1 MNYCTIPYNQDLSTS
16 ISLFIVSLGLTVLA
30 YCAFPLIYAKSRKI
44 AIHKKKYTRLC
55 YGINFLVMLVFV
67 IINGSSSGAPYLL
80 WTWVFSKSG
89 LKTLKQRGLLEE
101 THNDRSTVDSDV
113 TPHGGDIAPPTHS
126 FPDFDKMPP
135 DEAMNSILQMQT
147 KNTIEAMDANSKNQ
161 PDNEGDAD
169 FGLVP
174 EKPIFTL
181 ALKSVDGEKEYLD
194 ELYALNGER
203 IAYNRLGST
212 HVNGINGMIDIYETF
227 LPSGQPYKTIYINM
241 YGAKQSTKAPI
252 GFSIGKPVIYQ
263 SLQQEHPVS
272 PYPIDT
278 PQKNTPKPLIQCG
291 SKVGKN
297 KIWSLLILAA
307 IITSISLN
315 AFQYSSYK
323 NNIATVNEQLEAANN
338 TITSLEKE
346 VASQKRSI
354 NLKQKEIDSQK
365 SKISSLE
372 KKASYYDA
380 IIRGMQF
387 GNTGYASSNF
397 FASDSVIVVSKNEVN
412 RKFKLTANW
421 SNGGTVY
428 VDYSSNAAVVSFDND
443 EWSTSTQMTVHPLSE
458 GVTIATFSNSVNSKT
473 FKVLIIV
480 TA

>member
-1 MNYCTIPYNQDLSTS
+1 MNYYTIPYSQDLSTN
-16 ISLFIVSLGLTVLA
+16 ISLLVLSLGLTALA

-44 AIHKKKYTRLC
+44 PIQKKKYTRLC
-55 YGINFLVMLVFV
+55 YGINFLVMLVFAV
-67 IINGSSSGAPYLL
+67 INGGSSGAPYLL

-89 LKTLKQRGLLEE
+89 LKTLKHRGLLEE

-126 FPDFDKMPP
+126 FPDFDKMTP
-135 DEAMNSILQMQT
+135 DEAMNSILQMQA
-147 KNTIEAMDANSKNQ
+147 KNTIDAMEANRKTQ
-161 PDNEGDAD
+161 PDNESDAD

-181 ALKSVDGEKEYLD
+181 AVESVAGEKEYLD
-194 ELYALNGER
+194 ELYALNSER
-203 IAYNRLGST
+203 ITYNRRGST
-212 HVNGINGMIDIYETF
+212 CADGINGMIDIYETF

-241 YGAKQSTKAPI
+241 YGAKRSTKAPI
-252 GFSIGKPVIYQ
+252 GFSMGKPVIYQ
-263 SLQQEHPVS
+263 SLQQEQPVS
-272 PYPIDT
+272 PNSTGIP
-278 PQKNTPKPLIQCG
+278 KNNTPKPCNQRN

-297 KIWSLLILAA
+297 RIWILLIFVA
-307 IITSISLN
+307 IIISISLN

-323 NNIATVNEQLEAANN
+323 KNIATVNEQLVTANN
-338 TITSLEKE
+338 TITALEKE
-346 VASQKRSI
+346 VASQNRSI

-372 KKASYYDA
+372 KKASYYDS

-397 FASDSVIVVSKNEVN
+397 FASDSVIVVSKNEEN

-458 GVTIATFSNSVNSKT
+458 GVTIVTFSNSVNSKT

>member
-1 MNYCTIPYNQDLSTS
+1 MNYYTIPYSQDLSTS
-16 ISLFIVSLGLTVLA
+16 ISLFVVSLGITVLA
-30 YCAFPLIYAKSRKI
+30 YCVFPLIYAKSRKI
-44 AIHKKKYTRLC
+44 PIQKKKYTRLC
-55 YGINFLVMLVFV
+55 YGINFLVMLVFAV
-67 IINGSSSGAPYLL
+67 INGGSSGAPYLL

-89 LKTLKQRGLLEE
+89 LKTLKHRGLLEE

-126 FPDFDKMPP
+126 FPDFDKMTP
-135 DEAMNSILQMQT
+135 DEAMSAILQMQA
-147 KNTIEAMDANSKNQ
+147 KNTVEAMEANSKNQ

-241 YGAKQSTKAPI
+241 YGAKRSTKAPA
-252 GFSIGKPVIYQ
+252 GFSLGRPVVTPASQTAPSPALTKPV
-263 SLQQEHPVS
+263 SR
-272 PYPIDT
+272 
-278 PQKNTPKPLIQCG
+278 KFG
-291 SKVGKN
+291 MWR
-297 KIWSLLILAA
+297 IWISATLVVCTL
-307 IITSISLN
+307 SIALN
-315 AFQYSSYK
+315 LFQYFSHQ
-323 NNIATVNEQLEAANN
+323 NTLTTTQEQLAAANN
-338 TITSLEKE
+338 TIADLE
-346 VASQKRSI
+346 Q
-354 NLKQKEIDSQK
+354 QIDSQNRAIEINRQSIEHHK
-365 SKISSLE
+365 NRASALA
-372 KKASYYDA
+372 KKASNYDK
-380 IIRGMQF
+380 IVSGMQF
-387 GNTGYASSNF
+387 GSTGYASSNF
-397 FASDSVIVVSKNEVN
+397 FASDSVIVVRKNETN

-428 VDYSSNAAVVSFDND
+428 VDYSSTAAVVSFDND

-458 GVTIATFSNSVNSKT
+458 GVTIVTFSNSVNSKT